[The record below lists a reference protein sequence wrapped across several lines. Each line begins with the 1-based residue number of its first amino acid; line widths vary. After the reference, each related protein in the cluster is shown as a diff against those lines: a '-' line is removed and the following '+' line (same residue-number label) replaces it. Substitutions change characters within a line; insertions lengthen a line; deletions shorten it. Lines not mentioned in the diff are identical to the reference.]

1 MLDEKAIKLVH
12 SGAHPGQNSLIQ
24 RLRSHFF
31 IKNLEQKVSE
41 FVNNCFHC
49 QMFTNKV
56 FRHPIEPNK
65 VPGKCWE
72 ESSVDLF
79 GPLLSQNHIVFIQ
92 DVASHYPVAKFVKS
106 TSARSVIPVLEEAYD
121 KFGNPVRQKSVNGPP
136 FNSNKM
142 KAFTDN
148 RNIEQVKTPPGHPS
162 PNNAETVMK
171 PLGKAMK
178 IVYSQNQGEKEAL
191 S

>member
-56 FRHPIEPNK
+56 FRHPVEPNK
-65 VPGKCWE
+65 VPGQCWE
-72 ESSVDLF
+72 EISVDL
-79 GPLLSQNHIVFIQ
+79 LLR
-92 DVASHYPVAKFVKS
+92 S
-106 TSARSVIPVLEEAYD
+106 TEVIL
-121 KFGNPVRQKSVNGPP
+121 
-136 FNSNKM
+136 
-142 KAFTDN
+142 
-148 RNIEQVKTPPGHPS
+148 
-162 PNNAETVMK
+162 
-171 PLGKAMK
+171 
-178 IVYSQNQGEKEAL
+178 
-191 S
+191 